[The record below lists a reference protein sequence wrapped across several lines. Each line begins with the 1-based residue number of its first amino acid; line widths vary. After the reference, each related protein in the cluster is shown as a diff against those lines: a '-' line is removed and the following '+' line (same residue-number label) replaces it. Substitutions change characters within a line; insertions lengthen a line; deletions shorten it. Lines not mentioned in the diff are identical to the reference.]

1 MTAPPPAPFA
11 TQLRADRASITIAE
25 PGPGV
30 LTIRVQAADVWET
43 VRVIAPADT
52 PVAEIKRRVVERI
65 FPNQGVDDFVLKLR
79 GWEMLDE
86 RESLA
91 SAGVVNGA
99 ILLLAIR
106 RRRPV
111 R

>member
-1 MTAPPPAPFA
+1 VSASPPFA
-11 TQLRADRASITIAE
+11 TQLRASRDPIELAGAGSGAIT
-25 PGPGV
+25 
-30 LTIRVQAADVWET
+30 LRVQAADVWET
-43 VRVIAPADT
+43 VRVIAPPDA
-52 PVAEIKRRVVERI
+52 PVAEVKRAVVARL

-86 RESLA
+86 RESLK
-91 SAGVVNGA
+91 SAGVVNGS

>member
-1 MTAPPPAPFA
+1 VTAPFA
-11 TQLRADRASITIAE
+11 TQLRANREPIQLAE

-30 LTIRVQAADVWET
+30 LTIRVQAADIWET
-43 VRVIAPADT
+43 VRVITRPET
-52 PVAEIKRRVVERI
+52 PVAEVKARVVAEV
-65 FPNQGVDDFVLKLR
+65 FPGQGVDDFVLKLR
-79 GWEMLDE
+79 GWEILEE

-91 SAGVVNGA
+91 SAGVLNGS
-99 ILLLAIR
+99 ILLLGIR

>member
-1 MTAPPPAPFA
+1 MSATFA
-11 TQLRADRASITIAE
+11 TQLRAGTTIEIASPGAE
-25 PGPGV
+25 AI
-30 LTIRVQAADVWET
+30 TIRVEASDLWET
-43 VRVIAPADT
+43 VRVVAAPAT
-52 PVAEIKRRVVERI
+52 PVAEVKERVLAAL
-65 FPNQGVDDFVLKLR
+65 FPNAQFADDFVLKLR
-79 GWEMLDE
+79 GWEILNE
-86 RESLA
+86 HESLA

>member
-1 MTAPPPAPFA
+1 VTAPAPFA
-11 TQLRADRASITIAE
+11 TQLRANRAPIELASLGDGAI
-25 PGPGV
+25 
-30 LTIRVQAADVWET
+30 TIRVQAADIWET
-43 VRVIAPADT
+43 VRVTAMPDT
-52 PVAEIKRRVVERI
+52 PVAEVKQRVVARVY
-65 FPNQGVDDFVLKLR
+65 PNQGIDDFMLKLR

-91 SAGVVNGA
+91 SAGVLNGS